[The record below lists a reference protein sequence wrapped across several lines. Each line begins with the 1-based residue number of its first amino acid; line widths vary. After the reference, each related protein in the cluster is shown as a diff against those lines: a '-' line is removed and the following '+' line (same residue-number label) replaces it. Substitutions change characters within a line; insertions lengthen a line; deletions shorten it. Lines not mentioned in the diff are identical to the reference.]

1 MGGKVKKPKIFEDI
15 QKEADK
21 QIKGVQKSAD
31 TELTGLTET
40 LKTEVTGAGKT
51 LGLNTDQDFSKVD
64 LGPVQDIAEAA
75 IETTKLP
82 VQAVED
88 LTRIDV
94 PKVIG
99 DVTSETVS
107 GSIRLAQGAMQAASP
122 ILSSAVKVAEQPF
135 KAVEDVSKIDA
146 QKVAG
151 DVLTGAANLA
161 TETPKNLVTVAEEA
175 VLKPASDVIGNIG
188 TTLGDAGQ
196 LFIDNILS
204 PFQPGT
210 TQGTGSGQATGG
222 DNLASA
228 PTMGDP
234 GVIPEMEQASTKA
247 GQMTEEERLRRIRRL
262 LLNRYGRE
270 DTILSGVGDTRSR
283 RRYAL

>member
-146 QKVAG
+146 QKVAE

-161 TETPKNLVTVAEEA
+161 TETPKNLVTIAEET
-175 VLKPASDVIGNIG
+175 VLKPTSDVIGNIG

>member
-1 MGGKVKKPKIFEDI
+1 MGGKVEKPKVIEDI

-21 QIKGVQKSAD
+21 QLKGVQKSVE

-82 VQAVED
+82 VKAVED

-99 DVTSETVS
+99 DVTSEAVS
-107 GSIRLAQGAMQAASP
+107 GSIRLAQDAMQAASP

-146 QKVAG
+146 QKVAK

-196 LFIDNILS
+196 LFIDNLIS

-270 DTILSGVGDTRSR
+270 DTILSGAGDTRSR

>member
-1 MGGKVKKPKIFEDI
+1 MGGKVTKPKVFADI

-21 QIKGVQKSAD
+21 QLKGAQESVK
-31 TELTGLTET
+31 TELTGLTES

-51 LGLNTDQDFSKVD
+51 LGLNTDQDFSEVD
-64 LGPVQDIAEAA
+64 LGPIQDIAEAA
-75 IETTKLP
+75 IKTTKLP

-88 LTRIDV
+88 LTKIDV

-99 DVTSETVS
+99 DVTSEAVS
-107 GSIRLAQGAMQAASP
+107 GSIRLAQDAIQAASP
-122 ILSSAVKVAEQPF
+122 ILSSAVKAAEQPF

-146 QKVAG
+146 QQVAE
-151 DVLTGAANLA
+151 DVLAGAANLA
-161 TETPKNLVTVAEEA
+161 TETSENLVTVAEEA

-210 TQGTGSGQATGG
+210 AQGTGSGQATGG

>member
-82 VQAVED
+82 VKAVED

-99 DVTSETVS
+99 DVTSEAVS
-107 GSIRLAQGAMQAASP
+107 GSIRLAQDAMQAASP

-146 QKVAG
+146 QKVAE

-210 TQGTGSGQATGG
+210 AQGTGSGQATGG

-270 DTILSGVGDTRSR
+270 DTILSGAGDTRSR

>member
-1 MGGKVKKPKIFEDI
+1 MGGKVEKPKVIEDI

-21 QIKGVQKSAD
+21 QLKGAQKAAE
-31 TELTGLTET
+31 TELTGLTES
-40 LKTEVTGAGKT
+40 LKTELTGAGKT
-51 LGLNTDQDFSKVD
+51 LGMNTEQDFSEVD

-75 IETTKLP
+75 IEITKLP

-88 LTRIDV
+88 LTKIDV

-99 DVTSETVS
+99 DVTSEAVS
-107 GSIRLAQGAMQAASP
+107 GSIRLAQDAIQAASP

-146 QKVAG
+146 QKVAQ
-151 DVLTGAANLA
+151 DVLTGSANLV

-175 VLKPASDVIGNIG
+175 VLKPASDLSMYLTEEAKKGAELAFNNLI
-188 TTLGDAGQ
+188 
-196 LFIDNILS
+196 S
-204 PFQPGT
+204 PFQPGET
-210 TQGTGSGQATGG
+210 EGTGSGQATGG
-222 DNLASA
+222 DNLGSA

-234 GVIPEMEQASTKA
+234 GVIPEMEQATTKA
-247 GQMTEEERLRRIRRL
+247 NQMTEEERLRRIRRL

-270 DTILSGVGDTRSR
+270 DTILSGAGDTRSR